1 MRYLPL
7 LLLIF
12 ALFACKDRIE
22 TGPVEIHYGEDVCER
37 CKMIISE
44 KNFATQYVLNGGK
57 AKKFDDVGCMLE
69 YLRENP
75 GDREDILGAYV
86 RDYDSGGW
94 IDARKAYYFQGGDIK
109 SPMGF
114 GIAAFSSE
122 ESMRAYPQFDR
133 GKVLGSFNELI
144 GGGID
149 FQKPSYDKPRK

>member
-12 ALFACKDRIE
+12 ALFACKDKTG

-44 KNFATQYVLNGGK
+44 KEFATQYVLTGGK
-57 AKKFDDVGCMLE
+57 AKKFDDVGCMIE

-75 GDREDILGAYV
+75 GDRTDLLGVYV
-86 RDYDSGGW
+86 RDYDSGEW
-94 IDARKAYYFQGGDIK
+94 IDARKAHYFQGGDIK

-114 GIAAFSSE
+114 GIVAFTSE
-122 ESMRAYPQFDR
+122 ESMRAYPQYDR
-133 GKVLGSFNELI
+133 GKALGSFAELT
-144 GGGID
+144 GGGIEV
-149 FQKPSYDKPRK
+149 QMPAGNGHGK

>member
-12 ALFACKDRIE
+12 VMFACKNKPE
-22 TGPVEIHYGEDVCER
+22 QGPVEIHYGEDVCER

-44 KNFATQYVLNGGK
+44 KEFATQYVLGGGE
-57 AKKFDDVGCMLE
+57 AKKFDDVGCMIE

-75 GDREDILGAYV
+75 EDREDILGAYV
-86 RDYDSGGW
+86 RDYDSAEW

-114 GIAAFSSE
+114 GIAAFTSV
-122 ESMRAYPQFDR
+122 ESMRAYPQFDH
-133 GKVLGSFNELI
+133 GKALGRLDELT

-149 FQKPSYDKPRK
+149 VQKPTYNEQGE